1 MVERLRLGALLDEM
15 ALGETGRADA
25 ATAARVG
32 RLVQAGSMVQGL
44 AMIRSEQDARLEA
57 SVIRGTSEVT
67 DPTRTQGG
75 LRDLLRLEKDL
86 VVGLAE
92 RLGYTLSE
100 AERTAILENGT
111 QNLAA
116 FLAYSRALEAEDRGD
131 YQAAAAYYR
140 EAVQA
145 DPGFTQA
152 RDGLSATA
160 MVPDV
165 QLADATDAPVL
176 AGEGEIGVAEAAT
189 QAPETAVDPTTSAL
203 ETTATDLAPTT
214 IEQTTAMGQ
223 GSTTG
228 NTNNSTG
235 TTAAQPP
242 PPSVVPPA
250 TVIGTIRIIFRLP

>member
-1 MVERLRLGALLDEM
+1 MRLGALLDEM
-15 ALGETGRADA
+15 ALSQTDRVDA
-25 ATAARVG
+25 ATAVRVG
-32 RLVQAGSMVQGL
+32 RLMQAGSMVQGL
-44 AMIRSEQDARLEA
+44 AMIRSEQDARIEA
-57 SVIRGTSEVT
+57 SVVRGTSEVS

-86 VVGLAE
+86 VIGLAE
-92 RLGYTLSE
+92 RMGYTLSA
-100 AERTAILENGT
+100 AERQAILENGT

-131 YQAAAAYYR
+131 YQAAAGYYR

-152 RDGLSATA
+152 RDGAAATG

-165 QLADATDAPVL
+165 QLADATQAPVL
-176 AGEGEIGVAEAAT
+176 AGEGTIAQVAEAI
-189 QAPETAVDPTTSAL
+189 PVETIDPVTSQLETSAV
-203 ETTATDLAPTT
+203 DLAPTT
-214 IEQTTAMGQ
+214 IEQTTSMGQ

-228 NTNNSTG
+228 TTNTATG
-235 TTAAQPP
+235 TTASQPP

-250 TVIGTIRIIFRLP
+250 TIIGTIRIIFRLP